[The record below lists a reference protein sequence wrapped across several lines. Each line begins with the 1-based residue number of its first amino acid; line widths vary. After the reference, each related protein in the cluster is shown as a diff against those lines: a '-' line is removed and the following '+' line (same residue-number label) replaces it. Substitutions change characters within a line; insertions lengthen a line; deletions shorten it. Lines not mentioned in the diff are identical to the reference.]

1 MAAKYKQ
8 TFTTELRVV
17 TASIFLSLIFKCV
30 IKVFSL
36 AQTIIKIK
44 YYVEKYG
51 SMIHVYRSYDTCITP
66 SAFTQKKLDFTEQ
79 KICFFTV
86 YYRK

>member
-1 MAAKYKQ
+1 MA
-8 TFTTELRVV
+8 V
-17 TASIFLSLIFKCV
+17 TASIFILPILKCV

-51 SMIHVYRSYDTCITP
+51 SMIHVYRSYDTCITLN
-66 SAFTQKKLDFTEQ
+66 AFTQKIL
-79 KICFFTV
+79 
-86 YYRK
+86 R